1 MVYHTPNMST
11 DSVQC
16 NSIHIYYKRLNAL
29 LKVRLRNLSWKK
41 STSQNVVA

>member
-1 MVYHTPNMST
+1 MST

-16 NSIHIYYKRLNAL
+16 NSIYIYILHETKCLVKSNS
-29 LKVRLRNLSWKK
+29 LRNLSWKK